1 MRDVLLL
8 AALVLLPGLARAQGE
23 PFRPQFHF
31 TPERNWMNDPN
42 GMVFYDGEWHLFH
55 QYNPSGDRW
64 GHMSWGHAVS
74 RDLVHWTHLPVA
86 LEEENG
92 VMIFSGSAVVD
103 WKNTSG
109 FGQGGVPPLVAIYTG
124 HREGRQ
130 DQRIAYSH
138 DRGRTW
144 TKLATPVLDLGMAD
158 FRDPKVA
165 WHAPSGRWIMTVALP
180 NEHKVQFYASANL
193 KQWTLTGDF
202 GPAGATGGQWE
213 CPDLFPLP
221 VDGGGTKWVLVVNI
235 NPGGIAGGSGTQY
248 FTGTFDGRRFVADST
263 TETRWADYGS
273 DFYAAV
279 SWNDVPRSDGRRVWL
294 AWLSNWLY
302 AQDVPTSPWRSAM
315 TIPRTLSL
323 RSTDRGLRLV
333 QQPVAELARLHVEP
347 PTRFRGGTFAAASQ
361 WLASRGD
368 LGPLLDVEMQFTGVR
383 GTSPFSIEIQT
394 GADERTSIIVDGGH
408 GTLAVDRS
416 RSGISAFNAK
426 FAARHPAP
434 LRLVDDAVRI
444 RFLLDASSLEVFG
457 QDGETSITDL
467 VFPTG
472 ASRTLRLV
480 ADGTGPRVRGITI
493 HRMRSALVTTPV
505 SVPGSR
511 E

>member
-1 MRDVLLL
+1 MKRVLLL
-8 AALVLLPGLARAQGE
+8 AALVLLAVPAHAQSE

-31 TPERNWMNDPN
+31 TPQRNWMNDPN
-42 GMVFYDGEWHLFH
+42 GMVYYDGEWHLFH

-74 RDLVHWTHLPVA
+74 PDLVHWTHLPVA
-86 LEEENG
+86 LEEESG

-103 WKNTSG
+103 WTNSSG
-109 FGQGGVPPLVAIYTG
+109 LGKGGVPPLVAIYTG

-130 DQRIAYSH
+130 DQRIAYSN

-144 TKLATPVLDLGMAD
+144 TKVATPVLDLGMAD

-165 WHAPSGRWIMTVALP
+165 WHAPTARWIMTVALP
-180 NEHKVQFYASANL
+180 NEHKVQFYASTNL
-193 KQWTLTGDF
+193 KEWTLTGDF
-202 GPAGATGGQWE
+202 GPAGATAGQWE

-221 VDGGGTKWVLVVNI
+221 VQGGDTTWVLVVNV
-235 NPGGIAGGSGTQY
+235 NPGGVTGGSGTQY

-263 TETRWADYGS
+263 RETRWADYGS

-279 SWNDVPRSDGRRVWL
+279 SWNDVPRADGRRVWM
-294 AWLSNWLY
+294 AWMSNWRY
-302 AQDVPTSPWRSAM
+302 ARDVPTSPWRSAM
-315 TIPRTLSL
+315 TVPRTLSL
-323 RSTDRGLRLV
+323 RRTDHGLRLV
-333 QQPVAELARLHVEP
+333 QQPVAELNGLRTTSAA
-347 PTRFRGGTFAAASQ
+347 RFRGGTFAAAST

-368 LGPLLDVEMQFTGVR
+368 LGPLLDVEMEFAAMG
-383 GTSPFSIEIQT
+383 GTSPFAIEIET
-394 GADERTSIIVDGGH
+394 GAGERTSVVVDGGH
-408 GTLAVDRS
+408 GTLAVDRR
-416 RSGISAFNAK
+416 RSGLSTFDTA

-434 LRLVDDAVRI
+434 LRIVNDAVRI

-467 VFPTG
+467 VFPKG

-480 ADGTGPRVRGITI
+480 AEGTAPRVRGITI
-493 HRMRSALVTTPV
+493 HRLRSAIAAPAATK
-505 SVPGSR
+505 GSR